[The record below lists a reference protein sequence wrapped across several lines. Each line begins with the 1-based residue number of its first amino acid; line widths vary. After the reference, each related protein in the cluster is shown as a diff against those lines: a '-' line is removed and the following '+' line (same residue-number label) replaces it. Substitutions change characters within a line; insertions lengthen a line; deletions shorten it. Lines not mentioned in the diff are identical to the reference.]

1 MRIHS
6 IYGIILLIT
15 TREGNGLKVK
25 ELLTEAPITLTPKST
40 FFEAINIF
48 ESSNCMLGIPVVD
61 DHGHLINLVTEKCLL
76 IALSKGALLSDT
88 LSTLPSRKVTPI
100 NQNILIED
108 LQASIMDLYI
118 FVNDEGHV
126 KGVLDVNALN
136 IALMKKKMHELSVLD
151 AFFECSYDGIYITD
165 GKGTTLRIN
174 KSYERITGLKR
185 ENLLGRNMKALVKE
199 GYISESGSLS
209 SLTSGK
215 TVTLSQTFKSG
226 RKGLITST
234 PVKNDQ
240 GHITMVVTNV
250 RDITELSDLKNKLE
264 ENKTLSERYQSEIEA
279 LKAQFL
285 QTPGLK
291 VEDPKML
298 DIVNLAMKV
307 AKLDSTVLLLGE
319 SGVGKEEIAKF
330 IHKNSPRSNRSF
342 IKINCGA
349 IPPNLIESELFGY
362 EKGAFTG
369 ANTNGKKGLFE
380 IADGGTFFLDEVGEL
395 SLDIQ
400 VKLLR
405 VLQEQEITK
414 VGGGHPIPIDIRIIS
429 ATNQNLNEMVKAKRF
444 REDLFYRLNVIPIS
458 IPPLR
463 ERKLDIFP
471 LANHFLKNINKKYN
485 WHKTFT
491 RDTLDVLYAYDWP
504 GNVRELGNIVERA
517 AVMANSDQIKT
528 EDLSGNVAS
537 IGTSATLRFDADIMP
552 LSKAILIVEEKLLT
566 QAYNKY
572 GNVRDAAKALEIAPA
587 TFVRKRQ
594 RISE

>member
-1 MRIHS
+1 M
-6 IYGIILLIT
+6 
-15 TREGNGLKVK
+15 KVK
-25 ELLTEAPITLTPKST
+25 ALLTETPVILTLEST
-40 FFEAINIF
+40 FEEAIKVF
-48 ESSNCMLGIPVVD
+48 ESSDCILGIPVVD
-61 DHGHLINLVTEKCLL
+61 DRGHLVNLVTEKCLL
-76 IALSKGALLSDT
+76 VALSKGQSLNDT
-88 LSTLPSRKVTPI
+88 LAILPSRMITPI
-100 NQNILIED
+100 NENTLIED
-108 LQASIMDLYI
+108 LQASIMDLYV
-118 FVNDEGHV
+118 FVDNAGQV

-136 IALMKKKMHELSVLD
+136 IALMKNKMHELSVLD

-165 GKGTTLRIN
+165 GKGNTLRIN

-185 ENLLGRNMKALVKE
+185 ENLLGRNMKALVNE

-234 PVKNDQ
+234 PVKNTQ

-264 ENKTLSERYQSEIEA
+264 ENKTLTEKYHSEIEV
-279 LKAQFL
+279 LKAQIL
-285 QTPGLK
+285 QSPDLE

-307 AKLDSTVLLLGE
+307 AKLDSTVLILGE
-319 SGVGKEEIAKF
+319 SGVGKEEIAKL
-330 IHKNSPRSNRSF
+330 IHKNSPRSNRAF

-369 ANTNGKKGLFE
+369 ANVNGKKGLFE

-395 SLDIQ
+395 TLDIQ

-405 VLQEQEITK
+405 VLQEQEITRI
-414 VGGGHPIPIDIRIIS
+414 GGSHPIPIDIRIIS
-429 ATNQNLNEMVKAKRF
+429 ATNQNLSEMVKAKRF

-458 IPPLR
+458 IPPLK

-491 RDTLDVLYAYDWP
+491 RDTLDILYAYDWP

-517 AVMANSDQIKT
+517 AVMTNSDQIRP
-528 EDLSGNVAS
+528 EDLSGNIVSAS
-537 IGTSATLRFDADIMP
+537 APKTLQFDADIMP
-552 LSKAILIVEEKLLT
+552 LNKAILIVEKQLLT

-594 RISE
+594 RIND

>member
-1 MRIHS
+1 M
-6 IYGIILLIT
+6 
-15 TREGNGLKVK
+15 KVK
-25 ELLTEAPITLTPKST
+25 ELLTEAPITLAPNNTILN
-40 FFEAINIF
+40 AIHIF
-48 ESSNCMLGIPVVD
+48 ETSDAVLGIPVVN
-61 DHGHLINLVTEKCLL
+61 DHSRLINIVTEKCLL
-76 IALSKGALLSDT
+76 MALSKGASLSDT
-88 LSTLPSRKVTPI
+88 LDVLPSKQLAPI
-100 NQNILIED
+100 NEDILIED
-108 LQASIMDLYI
+108 LHHADTDLYV
-118 FVNDEGHV
+118 FVDGLGQV
-126 KGVLDVNALN
+126 KGILDTNALN
-136 IALMKKKMHELSVLD
+136 IALIKNKMHELSVLD

-165 GKGTTLRIN
+165 GKGNTLRIN

-185 ENLLGRNMKALVKE
+185 ENLIGKNMKTLVNE

-209 SLTSGK
+209 SLISGK

-264 ENKTLSERYQSEIEA
+264 ENKTLTEKYHSEIEV

-291 VEDPKML
+291 AEDPKML
-298 DIVNLAMKV
+298 KILNLAMKV

-330 IHKNSPRSNRSF
+330 IHKNSLRSNQSF

-369 ANTNGKKGLFE
+369 ANANGKKGLFE
-380 IADGGTFFLDEVGEL
+380 VADGGTFFLDEVGEL
-395 SLDIQ
+395 PLDTQ

-414 VGGGHPIPIDIRIIS
+414 VGGSHPIPIDIRIIS
-429 ATNQNLNEMVKAKRF
+429 ATNQDLSEMVKAKQF

-463 ERKLDIFP
+463 DRKLDIFP
-471 LANHFLKNINKKYN
+471 LADHFLENINKKYN

-491 RDTLDVLYAYDWP
+491 RDTLDVFYAYDWP
-504 GNVRELGNIVERA
+504 GNVRELGNLVERA
-517 AVMANSDQIKT
+517 AVLTNNDQIKT
-528 EDLSGNVAS
+528 EDLSGKIAS
-537 IGTSATLRFDADIMP
+537 IGVTKTLCFDADIMP
-552 LSKAILIVEEKLLT
+552 LNKAILIVEEKLLT

-594 RISE
+594 RLNE